1 MHIEVTQDQKQKYNE
16 EGMVVIHDLIPE
28 DLYSHMQT
36 LERGENHF
44 QNDRNVLRALT
55 HRNVG
60 QMLHQLTGERPIR
73 LAYSE
78 VINQGLVDFKRAPFQ
93 GLLVVMVIPFSENRS
108 SIFAVNT
115 DFNVEEKSIVALYGV
130 NETLLVHSDKRA
142 DLLKKYREKGYAIG
156 DKLKSVDSPFV
167 YR

>member
-1 MHIEVTQDQKQKYNE
+1 MHIEVTQDQKQKYKE

-28 DLYSHMQT
+28 DLFAHIKT
-36 LERGENHF
+36 LSTGKNHF
-44 QNDRNVLRALT
+44 QRDRTLLRALT
-55 HRNVG
+55 NRNVG

-73 LAYSE
+73 LVLSE
-78 VINQGLVDFKRAPFQ
+78 VINQGLVDYKRVPFQ
-93 GLLVVMVIPFSENRS
+93 GLLVAIVIPFSENRS

-115 DFNVEEKSIVALYGV
+115 DFNVEEKSIIALYGV

-142 DLLKKYREKGYAIG
+142 DLLKMYRERGYDIG
-156 DKLKSVDSPFV
+156 DKLRSIDSPFV